1 MAVGP
6 LILVMAASVRAE
18 EASGPLIKLTG
29 PEASVSVHIVPA
41 AATLLRRASLATL
54 EGGGPRAAGYQ
65 EVCTSSCTISLP
77 AGTYNLSLTLDG
89 KQMPG
94 SVPVPIPAGASNL
107 EATFESRSATRAAGW
122 ALMVASPVVAY
133 AILMGF
139 KTAHGGQA
147 ARGGEVV
154 LGLGVGVG
162 TLVTGA
168 VLATRRDRATFVIS
182 PVGVAEAGRPLGA
195 VAAAARA
202 F

>member
-6 LILVMAASVRAE
+6 LILVMAASVRAQ
-18 EASGPLIKLTG
+18 EANGPLIKVTG
-29 PEASVSVHIVPA
+29 PEASVSVHILPA

-54 EGGGPRAAGYQ
+54 EGGGPRAAGYE
-65 EVCTSSCTISLP
+65 EVCTSSCTISVP

-89 KQMPG
+89 KMPG

-107 EATFESRSATRAAGW
+107 EATFESRSGTRAGGW

-154 LGLGVGVG
+154 LGIGVGVG

-182 PVGVAEAGRPLGA
+182 PVGVGEAGRPLGA